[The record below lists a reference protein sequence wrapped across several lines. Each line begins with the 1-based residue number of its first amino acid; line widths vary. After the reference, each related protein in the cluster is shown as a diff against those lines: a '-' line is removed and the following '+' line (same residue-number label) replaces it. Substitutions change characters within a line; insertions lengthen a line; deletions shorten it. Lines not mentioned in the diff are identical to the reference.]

1 MSRLVLGLVVGSA
14 LLGGCERFSA
24 RSDVAAQVGEH
35 QLTAERVASIM
46 NQSGGGTPTVE
57 AAEFISNLWLDY
69 SLVGRAVAE
78 NKIPTDSAAVE
89 ALLWPT
95 MATIRLNLLRDSVR
109 AKRFSMT
116 PEALEAAYNEPTY
129 RVFQHIIVIPSGPTA
144 RDSAAARQQLTA
156 ALARI
161 RGGADFGQIASQLS
175 ADGSKNDG
183 GYLPFGPRGQ
193 FVPEFEAPAWEL
205 APGAVT
211 DVITTQFGYHL
222 IRRPSF
228 REAQDRFQTGFAQFG
243 LSSVDSTYQAELI
256 AANNLEVTGGAPAAI
271 KSAVADIE
279 GARGSSKVLVKAK
292 SGNVTVGDFAKWGAM
307 FNVQAKM
314 SIRSA
319 PDSLLTAFAKDLG
332 LRTLLL
338 RAADS
343 AGINPEPQM
352 KQFALVRYNQLV
364 TQIESE
370 LGLDVPE
377 LGFVDA
383 CRGCEGQAGQREDRC
398 FLQSAARGPGS
409 DDPVAARAGVLPPRA
424 QAGQGPSARDRPLGR
439 VGHHAIQEGLGRGE
453 RSPGPGCDSA
463 GAWWPA
469 DRRCGT
475 RRAAAALTT

>member
-24 RSDVAAQVGEH
+24 RSDVAAEVGAH

-69 SLVGRAVAE
+69 SLLGRAVAE
-78 NKIPTDSAAVE
+78 DKIPTDSTDVE
-89 ALLWPT
+89 AMLWPT
-95 MATIRLNLLRDSVR
+95 LSTIRINLLRDSVR
-109 AKRFSMT
+109 AKRFAMT

-129 RVFQHIIVIPSGPTA
+129 RIFQHIIVIPAGPTA
-144 RDSAAARQQLTA
+144 RDSAAARQQLTT
-156 ALARI
+156 ALGRI

-175 ADGSKNDG
+175 SDGSKNDQ

-193 FVPEFEAPAWEL
+193 FVPEFEDPAWQL
-205 APGAVT
+205 APGQVT

-222 IRRPSF
+222 IRRPAF
-228 REAQDRFQTGFAQFG
+228 AEARDRFQTGFGQQG
-243 LSSVDSTYQAELI
+243 LTSVDSTYQAELI
-256 AANNLEVTGGAPAAI
+256 AANELEVTSGAPAAI
-271 KSAVADIE
+271 KSAVADLE
-279 GARGSSKVLVKAK
+279 KARGSSKVLVKAK

-314 SIRSA
+314 QIRGA

-352 KQFALVRYNQLV
+352 KQFALVRYNQIV
-364 TQIESE
+364 TQIETE
-370 LGLDVPE
+370 LGLAVPE
-377 LGFVDA
+377 LSDSSTLAPEAKAKLAGEKIDA
-383 CRGCEGQAGQREDRC
+383 FFTKLLEGQAQMI
-398 FLQSAARGPGS
+398 Q
-409 DDPVAARAGVLPPRA
+409 LPPELAAHLRGLNLGKVHQPGIA
-424 QAGQGPSARDRPLGR
+424 RSVELATTQFKKDSAEAGARPAPG
-439 VGHHAIQEGLGRGE
+439 AIQQAPAGPPIEGAE
-453 RSPGPGCDSA
+453 
-463 GAWWPA
+463 PA
-469 DRRCGT
+469 APPT
-475 RRAAAALTT
+475 P